1 MDNHEDLIYSIH
13 ASFCGALANEKRL
26 RILHL
31 LGSGERAV
39 HEIAADVGITPS
51 NASQHLRIMRNLG
64 LVRVHKEGTQAYYR
78 LTSEKFSEGY
88 RLIRKVWRNCTLQN
102 RMCSFLKTKTS
113 TTYQNDGLKG
123 GNVDISRRSFL
134 GIVARESGGRLPEPQ
149 AFQRR
154 QGSLRKRK
162 MPMDALWT

>member
-1 MDNHEDLIYSIH
+1 MDNHDDLIYSIH

-39 HEIAADVGITPS
+39 HEIAEEVGITPS

-78 LTSEKFSEGY
+78 ITSEKFSEGY
-88 RLIRKVWRNCTLQN
+88 RLIREGLAELHFAKSDVLFPEDQN
-102 RMCSFLKTKTS
+102 KHNTS
-113 TTYQNDGLKG
+113 
-123 GNVDISRRSFL
+123 
-134 GIVARESGGRLPEPQ
+134 E
-149 AFQRR
+149 
-154 QGSLRKRK
+154 
-162 MPMDALWT
+162 